1 MILFRKPVPTFRDH
15 ALMAIVVTPLNAADI
30 AEITSEP
37 HPYRVSGFTAR
48 LGGNVIAVGGASHL
62 PDGTL
67 LAFAHLT
74 DDARRR
80 KVWLHKQAKRVLARL
95 AAQRRRIVAT
105 ASPEIP
111 AAQRWLERLGFVPMD
126 VSIEN
131 GRSIWIWS
139 YPDRA

>member
-1 MILFRKPVPTFRDH
+1 
-15 ALMAIVVTPLNAADI
+15 MAIVITPLTAADI
-30 AEITSEP
+30 AEISSEP
-37 HPYRVSGFTAR
+37 YPYRVSGFTAR
-48 LGGNVIAVGGASHL
+48 LDGTVIAIGGATHL

-74 DDARRR
+74 DEARRR

-95 AAQRRRIVAT
+95 TAQRRRIVAT

-126 VSIEN
+126 VFAEN
-131 GRSIWIWS
+131 GRLIWIWS
-139 YPDRA
+139 ESDGA

>member
-1 MILFRKPVPTFRDH
+1 
-15 ALMAIVVTPLNAADI
+15 MAIVVTPLTAADI
-30 AEITSEP
+30 AEITSEA

-48 LGGNVIAVGGASHL
+48 LDGNVIAIGGAAHL

-74 DDARRR
+74 DQARQR
-80 KVWLHKQAKRVLARL
+80 KVWLHKQAKGVLARL

-105 ASPEIP
+105 ASPDIP

-126 VSIEN
+126 VSAEN
-131 GRSIWIWS
+131 GRLIWTWS
-139 YPDRA
+139 APDRA

>member
-1 MILFRKPVPTFRDH
+1 
-15 ALMAIVVTPLNAADI
+15 MAIVITPLTAADV

-48 LGGNVIAVGGASHL
+48 LDGNVIAIGGAAHL

-67 LAFAHLT
+67 LAFAHLS
-74 DDARRR
+74 DEARRR
-80 KVWLHKQAKRVLARL
+80 KVWLHKHAKGVLTRL

-126 VSIEN
+126 VSVEN
-131 GRSIWIWS
+131 GRLIWIWS
-139 YPDRA
+139 EPHRA